1 TASASIRNPQ
11 TFNRYS
17 YVLNSPYK
25 FTDPLGLL
33 PSKKG
38 VADGGRAWCSTC
50 KTTDE
55 DPWFAEPITFTLVYS
70 QEYTDQG
77 IAENQGTEA
86 GQQQQAEEPEPPPP
100 PQDRPYFARDKSKDL
115 QRIDQELTSIFTDT
129 GTILGA
135 SSVMFPSGFN
145 HHKFADGQVHTLHIY
160 GNDAATASAGVYI
173 PKEFS
178 DVKIT
183 SKDTVV
189 ARNPNTKEVILI
201 AHVRVGTSMKQLR
214 KNMKTVR
221 ENGTMYI
228 GQIGG

>member
-1 TASASIRNPQ
+1 M
-11 TFNRYS
+11 
-17 YVLNSPYK
+17 
-25 FTDPLGLL
+25 
-33 PSKKG
+33 
-38 VADGGRAWCSTC
+38 
-50 KTTDE
+50 
-55 DPWFAEPITFTLVYS
+55 YS
-70 QEYTDQG
+70 QEYTEQG
-77 IAENQGTEA
+77 IAENQDTE
-86 GQQQQAEEPEPPPP
+86 GGEQQQAEEPEPPPP

-201 AHVRVGTSMKQLR
+201 AHVGVGTSMKQLR

-228 GQIGG
+228 GQIGGRGGSGDPKQNNRGRHSHLVLFSSENSRILATRFKANLMKTVPNTADYTPAISHHLGDFRRFVK